1 MALLSV
7 RRIVSSRERITS
19 SRWMGESCDCC
30 AAATRRTRAGSAP
43 SMSAAVR
50 IDKTKLR

>member
-7 RRIVSSRERITS
+7 RRRVSSRERITS
-19 SRWMGESCDCC
+19 SRWAGESCDCC

-43 SMSAAVR
+43 EMSAAAR
-50 IDKTKLR
+50 TGKTKLR